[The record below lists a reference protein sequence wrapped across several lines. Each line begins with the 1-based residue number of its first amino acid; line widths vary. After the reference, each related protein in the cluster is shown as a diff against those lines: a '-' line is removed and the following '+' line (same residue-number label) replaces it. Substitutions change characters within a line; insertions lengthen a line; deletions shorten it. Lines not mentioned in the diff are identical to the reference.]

1 MVERR
6 AGADHPAAMRQDEG
20 GRSGDLERLR
30 LMLFPRL
37 SPEEGQRRIDAAL
50 EGATDADRAERIEAL
65 ASDPDLVDEIFRRL
79 PRDGGNG
86 A

>member
-50 EGATDADRAERIEAL
+50 EGASDADRAKRIEEL